1 MSDEFD
7 DFARSPELRYSI
19 RVLIIHP
26 KLTPDEISDA
36 LNLNPDVEQCV
47 GQPRQTPR
55 GEPTGG
61 VWPDTRWSVSE
72 IRNGERFFF
81 TRLDK
86 LLDRFSKYRDFL
98 RRVAETGGK
107 TNFIIGLCGEANI
120 GSVLT
125 EQAIAKLADLK
136 GSLGVEVFPRMNPR
150 EDEYI
155 WADDP

>member
-1 MSDEFD
+1 MSVK
-7 DFARSPELRYSI
+7 LQYSI
-19 RVLIIHP
+19 RILIIHP
-26 KLTPDEISDA
+26 TLTPDEISDA
-36 LNLNPDVEQCV
+36 LNLNPDTDQCV

-72 IRNGERFFF
+72 VRNGDRRFF

-86 LLDRFSKYRDFL
+86 LLDRFGKHRDFL
-98 RRVAETGGK
+98 RRVAETGGR
-107 TNFIIGLCGEANI
+107 TSFIIELPGEENI

-125 EQAIAKLADLK
+125 EQAVAKLADLK

-150 EDEYI
+150 EEEYI

>member
-1 MSDEFD
+1 MST
-7 DFARSPELRYSI
+7 ELQYSI

-26 KLTPDEISDA
+26 TLTPDEISDA
-36 LNLNPDVEQCV
+36 LNLDPDVSMSV
-47 GQPRQTPR
+47 GQPRQTLR
-55 GEPTGG
+55 GKPLGG

-72 IRNGERFFF
+72 VRNGERFFI

-86 LLDRFSKYRDFL
+86 LLDRFSKYRNFL

-107 TNFIIGLCGEANI
+107 TNFIIGLCGEENI
-120 GSVLT
+120 GDGLS

-136 GSLGVEVFPRMNPR
+136 GSLGVEVFPRINRR

>member
-1 MSDEFD
+1 MST
-7 DFARSPELRYSI
+7 ELKYSI

-26 KLTPDEISDA
+26 TLTPDEISDA
-36 LNLNPDVEQCV
+36 LNLNPDTNQRV
-47 GQPRQTPR
+47 GQPRQTPS
-55 GEPTGG
+55 GTPIGG

-72 IRNGERFFF
+72 VRNGERLFF

-98 RRVAETGGK
+98 RRIAESGGR
-107 TNFIIGLCGEANI
+107 TNFIIGLCGEENI
-120 GSVLT
+120 GDVLS
-125 EQAIAKLADLK
+125 EQTVAKLADLK